1 MKIFLSADMEGITGS
16 TLFDEVEKTH
26 ADYREFQEQLTA
38 EVAAACE
45 GALEAGATEVW
56 VRDAHESARNILA
69 ARLPRQTRLL
79 RGWSGHPYVM
89 MGGIDSSFAAAAMI
103 GYHARA
109 GASAS
114 PLQHTLTGKA
124 ATIKING
131 AYASEFMVSTYT
143 AALEGVP
150 VVFVSGDA
158 GLCEEA
164 AALVPN
170 LGVVAVK
177 EGMGSATASIHPA
190 AAVEQIR
197 LGMTQALQRGPEK
210 CRLTLPEY
218 FNVEIAYKAYD
229 TAYEK
234 SFYPGVH
241 LSDPYTLHY
250 KTSDY
255 FDVLRLF
262 AFAF

>member
-56 VRDAHESARNILA
+56 VRDAHESARNIIA

-109 GASAS
+109 GAAAN

-124 ATIKING
+124 AYIKIND
-131 AYASEFMVSTYT
+131 AYASEFMVNTYT

-170 LGVVAVK
+170 LGAVAVK

-190 AAVEQIR
+190 AAVEQIK
-197 LGMTQALQRGPEK
+197 LGITQALQRGPEK
-210 CRLTLPEY
+210 CRLTLPEH
-218 FNVEIAYKAYD
+218 FKVEIGYKAYD
-229 TAYEK
+229 AAYEK
-234 SFYPGVH
+234 SFYPGAR
-241 LSDPYTLHY
+241 LSDPYTLHFEA
-250 KTSDY
+250 SDY

-262 AFAF
+262 AFVF